1 MAPSTAARRPLLRL
15 ALCLCLLLGH
25 ADGTEEEEEA
35 QPQREDPN
43 RGTERR
49 TLPPFLMPNWKEKS
63 DSLPTVEKNGDL
75 YFDVA
80 EVNETQ
86 LEIPLSGRR
95 VRGVTAT
102 SRRCPVQSLVLGKG
116 VLLDEDLFTHCP
128 LKNLTLKGKK
138 WRCLQEGRLL
148 QRPGLV
154 VDVEDATCSDAWH
167 YEDSN
172 STLPIEYGMQEG
184 IQKIQKFGITG
195 CLIDNCKCNWY
206 FMSGAY
212 NMSMDCDGRGLTDD
226 ALAEMHALDP
236 MLPNNVTKIHFGWN
250 NLTSVDILM
259 EYLRPHHE
267 NLTVLY
273 FDHNQLTAL
282 PRLGRAFPRI
292 KHISLTDNLIEKID
306 LEEFKVL
313 VSREDLIL
321 DVANNPLR
329 CDRNMYYLK
338 SYIHD
343 RCMAGW
349 KLCTRYFKMLTCR
362 NEPNGKPVPLYKVS
376 KPGSIWDIDW
386 WLFLNITLGLLNAIM
401 ITLIVDLI
409 LVLANVRGNQGRRPM
424 MDRLVCWLKAV
435 LLPPGSRDQG
445 GNGQGR
451 RHRLKK

>member
-25 ADGTEEEEEA
+25 ADGAEEEEEA

-80 EVNETQ
+80 GADETQ

-102 SRRCPVQSLVLGKG
+102 SRRCPVQSLVLGKS
-116 VLLDEDLFTHCP
+116 VFLDEDLFTHCP

-250 NLTSVDILM
+250 N
-259 EYLRPHHE
+259 
-267 NLTVLY
+267 
-273 FDHNQLTAL
+273 
-282 PRLGRAFPRI
+282 
-292 KHISLTDNLIEKID
+292 ID